1 MPIRVLYEISEALAE
16 VTMARVG
23 DGHHVRQMGMEPPA
37 GAVGIELQNLGRL
50 AYAEI
55 QARLVLVV
63 LLVPAC
69 RAYSVRLGIKQL
81 GDLGRIVLDAHA
93 AYYSAGH
100 DIGRLS

>member
-55 QARLVLVV
+55 QARNLCSGAVRSWRWSGFTWAM
-63 LLVPAC
+63 VPWG
-69 RAYSVRLGIKQL
+69 V
-81 GDLGRIVLDAHA
+81 
-93 AYYSAGH
+93 AGLRGMH
-100 DIGRLS
+100 TEIPLAV